1 MKTKFSPT
9 LTFVMLLT
17 LCFFL
22 PRLLNSQAPST
33 PAPPVSSNPPSA
45 PQTLSGAWIL
55 NRSQSDDPDEKMKG
69 REEDIPF
76 NGPNSNSANIPSNGA
91 NAPAASGRRSSA
103 ARTPGAGPLG
113 GPVGS
118 VDSTDKDRE
127 GTLRLLRPS
136 DSVTVEQGQSEFDL
150 TDDNGRKRAFF
161 TDGRKLNKSKDEKYQ
176 EVAAQWQGGRLVS
189 DEKGPRNAKL
199 SRTFELSRDGHQ
211 LYETIQLDNSKIFSP
226 LIIRYVYDPAPQ
238 PKQP

>member
-1 MKTKFSPT
+1 MKTKFIPK

-17 LCFFL
+17 LCFSFPTIL
-22 PRLLNSQAPST
+22 SSQAPSE
-33 PAPPVSSNPPSA
+33 PAPPPA
-45 PQTLSGAWIL
+45 TPQDLSGAWIL
-55 NRSQSDDPDEKMKG
+55 NHSQSDDPDEKMKG

-76 NGPNSNSANIPSNGA
+76 NGPNSPGA
-91 NAPAASGRRSSA
+91 NVPPNAANTPSAGGRRSGP
-103 ARTPGAGPLG
+103 RTGGAGPLG

-136 DSVTVEQGQSEFDL
+136 DSLTVAAGQNEFDL
-150 TDDNGRKRAFF
+150 TDDDGRKRVFF
-161 TDGRKLNKSKDEKYQ
+161 TDGRKLNKSKDDKYQ
-176 EVAAQWQGGRLVS
+176 EIAAQWKAGRLVS

-211 LYETIQLDNSKIFSP
+211 FYETILLDNSKIFSP
-226 LIIRYVYDPAPQ
+226 IVIRYVYDPAPP